1 MHGRL
6 KKEEKDKM
14 IHKFREGEIQL
25 LICTTVIEVGVDVPE
40 ATLMIIENPERLGL
54 SQLHQL
60 RGRVGRKA
68 NSNAHCLLLYK
79 EPLSAIAEERI
90 KIMVET
96 NNGFEIAEKD
106 LQLRGSGDIYG
117 LRQSGMMDLKI
128 ANPIRDSDLLESAQ
142 RDAILLSKENKPL
155 AQILV
160 DRWVGTRIDYS
171 DS

>member
-1 MHGRL
+1 M
-6 KKEEKDKM
+6 E
-14 IHKFREGEIQL
+14 
-25 LICTTVIEVGVDVPE
+25 
-40 ATLMIIENPERLGL
+40 
-54 SQLHQL
+54 
-60 RGRVGRKA
+60 
-68 NSNAHCLLLYK
+68 
-79 EPLSAIAEERI
+79 
-90 KIMVET
+90 ET

-142 RDAILLSKENKPL
+142 RDAIVLSKENKPL

>member
-1 MHGRL
+1 
-6 KKEEKDKM
+6 
-14 IHKFREGEIQL
+14 
-25 LICTTVIEVGVDVPE
+25 
-40 ATLMIIENPERLGL
+40 
-54 SQLHQL
+54 
-60 RGRVGRKA
+60 
-68 NSNAHCLLLYK
+68 
-79 EPLSAIAEERI
+79 
-90 KIMVET
+90 MVET

-142 RDAILLSKENKPL
+142 KDAIVLSKENKPL